1 MGELEELLEKSNIK
15 FPRPINRNAARHL
28 LMLIMRDM
36 PAAHV
41 GYSSTVRG
49 DIDRLDEET
58 EKLKLEESDAE
69 FGGTISNKRTRRTSY
84 FKLGR
89 VDRPDLPGGY
99 CSLIFNTIPG
109 YRLDEHD
116 PNEVEIWKRTREIV
130 EDYFSQNLDIL
141 SNL

>member
-1 MGELEELLEKSNIK
+1 MSQIRLNKTPELEELLEKSNIK

-58 EKLKLEESDAE
+58 EKLIAKGLEEYRKGHYIEIKTDKQIDAYL
-69 FGGTISNKRTRRTSY
+69 K
-84 FKLGR
+84 
-89 VDRPDLPGGY
+89 
-99 CSLIFNTIPG
+99 SL
-109 YRLDEHD
+109 
-116 PNEVEIWKRTREIV
+116 
-130 EDYFSQNLDIL
+130 
-141 SNL
+141 